1 MKEWRDRRGNEGVVV
16 WVSVKK
22 EVLGASEKRDSE
34 GNAMI
39 RRVTIRKEIGK

>member
-1 MKEWRDRRGNEGVVV
+1 MVV

-22 EVLGASEKRDSE
+22 DVIGASEKRDSE

-39 RRVTIRKEIGK
+39 RRLTIRKEIGK